1 MGYTHYFQQH
11 STPTQ
16 THWDTFTSG
25 VNSIIKASD
34 VKVQKLV
41 NKSHIAINGVGKDEY
56 ETFYLELGSVRW
68 NFCKTARK
76 DYDEVVTAIL
86 ILARYVFPDFS
97 LSSDGTWSEWRI
109 GRELF
114 AKAMY
119 LEPTE
124 GTVFANKDH
133 VYDWKLENA

>member
-1 MGYTHYFQQH
+1 MGYTHYFQLH
-11 STPTQ
+11 SEPTQ
-16 THWDTFTSG
+16 TRWQSFTSG

-34 VKVQKLV
+34 VPLETEITDSRIVL
-41 NKSHIAINGVGKDEY
+41 NGIGADSH
-56 ETFYLELGSVRW
+56 ETFYIQKGDIKW
-68 NFCKTARK
+68 NFCKTAQK
-76 DYDEVVTAIL
+76 DYDEVVTAVL
-86 ILARYVFPDFS
+86 ILARYLFPDFS
-97 LSSDGTWSEWRI
+97 LTSDGSWGEWRI

-124 GTVFANKDH
+124 GTVFANKEH

>member
-1 MGYTHYFQQH
+1 LH
-11 STPTQ
+11 SEPTQ
-16 THWDTFTSG
+16 TRWQSFTSG

-34 VKVQKLV
+34 VPLETEITDSRIVL
-41 NKSHIAINGVGKDEY
+41 NGIGADSH
-56 ETFYLELGSVRW
+56 ETFYIQKGDIKW
-68 NFCKTARK
+68 NFCKTAQK

-86 ILARYVFPDFS
+86 ILARYLFPDFS
-97 LSSDGTWSEWRI
+97 LTSDGSWGEWRI

-124 GTVFANKDH
+124 GTVFANKEH
-133 VYDWKLENA
+133 IYDWKLENA

>member
-1 MGYTHYFQQH
+1 MGYSHYFQLH
-11 STPTQ
+11 SEPAQ
-16 THWDTFTSG
+16 TRWQTFTSG

-34 VKVQKLV
+34 VRLESEITDSRIVL
-41 NKSHIAINGVGKDEY
+41 NGIGADSH
-56 ETFYLELGSVRW
+56 ETFYIQKGDIKW
-68 NFCKTARK
+68 NFCKTAHK

-86 ILARYVFPDFS
+86 ILARYLFPDFS
-97 LSSDGTWSEWRI
+97 VSSDGTWNDWRI

-124 GTVFANKDH
+124 GTVFGNQEH
-133 VYDWKLENA
+133 TYEWKKENA